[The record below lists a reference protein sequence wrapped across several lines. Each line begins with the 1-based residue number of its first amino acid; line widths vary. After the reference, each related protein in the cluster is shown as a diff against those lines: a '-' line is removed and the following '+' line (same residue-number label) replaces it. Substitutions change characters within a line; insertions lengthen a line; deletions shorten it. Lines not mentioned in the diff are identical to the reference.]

1 MADNLAV
8 FVGDQ
13 RQCQRVAR
21 LEPFDD
27 PARSLVAGRVIREC
41 GVDDSIDFVFIA
53 GSRNGSQTEK
63 GGRKRKPE
71 TKKKGGRKRKPESVP
86 DRIV

>member
-1 MADNLAV
+1 MADKLAV

-13 RQCQRVAR
+13 RHRQGVAR
-21 LEPFDD
+21 AEPFDD
-27 PARSLVAGRVIREC
+27 PTPSLVAVGMIGEC
-41 GVDDSIDFVFIA
+41 SGDALIDFVFIA
-53 GSRNGSQTEK
+53 GSRKGSQTEK